1 MGIITV
7 KDKQFKT
14 FITYA
19 EIEMRIGELG
29 KRINEDYED
38 KVPLFLA
45 ILNGSFMFAAD
56 LFKHIEIDCAISF
69 VKIASYK
76 GTTSTGNVVN
86 LIGMDENVTGRHVVV
101 LEDIVDTGRTLT
113 DLLPGLKNQNPAS
126 LHVMSLL
133 LKPDS
138 MEYDIPI
145 QYAGFE
151 IPQKFI
157 VGYGLDY
164 DGYGRNLKD
173 IYQIVD

>member
-19 EIEMRIGELG
+19 EIEMRISELG
-29 KRINEDYED
+29 KRINEDYEG

-86 LIGMDENVTGRHVVV
+86 LIGMDENVADRHVVV